1 MSSESTFLISS
12 RDCSPIRRRSPAY
25 CSGSLPRSTQ
35 SIPSV
40 SVTSTPSRL
49 SQTTTIST
57 PPIKPPTQKTILG
70 KHIFEENTR
79 PKITTSSITNK
90 DNKFHRSIQ
99 SGPSSIESGKA
110 ASSILTSGPS
120 SLESTGCRASIY
132 SKTSGH
138 SSLES
143 QVSAVMNPSPTRSIL
158 MLNGSPRGTPRHQAL
173 RARAEQNQ
181 RNQNRASTPN
191 RILEE
196 FNQMKRNRLPNS
208 NSNNS
213 ITLQV
218 TTNNG
223 NGPNSI
229 PSTKIFVQNSPVRSV
244 ITLENGKLMENSNVY
259 IINNE
264 TTTNERGELIKK
276 NVSTSCKPS
285 LAKESSLSET
295 EANSETCDS
304 ISIISE
310 ASPDL
315 METSKFTKNINNDQT
330 MNNNRKL
337 SLTIPQNGSNSIV
350 YKNVLKNNESN
361 PTTPSSLNNF
371 QLENDFLASAGSV
384 GNLRYF
390 EKNNKLNSHH
400 SNNDLKNLRYE
411 SAGNLNLQKGMNNQ
425 TASILQKNMIAVGS
439 EPNLAIKQN
448 QQKDMKSNCIDKS
461 IEKETMDRRL
471 SGTNDELYNFPS
483 LTDLSFNFTSL
494 AAQKILQGVSLNSI
508 DTLVELNITAN
519 GKDKPQNVNNNTTP
533 AVCTDYG
540 LV

>member
-35 SIPSV
+35 SIPSA

-57 PPIKPPTQKTILG
+57 PPIKPQTQKTILG

-110 ASSILTSGPS
+110 ASSIFTSGPS

-143 QVSAVMNPSPTRSIL
+143 QVSTVMNPSPTRSIL

-181 RNQNRASTPN
+181 RNQNRASTPS

-196 FNQMKRNRLPNS
+196 FNQMKKNSLPNS

-264 TTTNERGELIKK
+264 TTMNERGELIKR
-276 NVSTSCKPS
+276 NVSSSCKPS
-285 LAKESSLSET
+285 LAKESSMSEN

-304 ISIISE
+304 ISMISE

-315 METSKFTKNINNDQT
+315 LENSKFTKNINNDQT

-384 GNLRYF
+384 GNLRFF
-390 EKNNKLNSHH
+390 EKTSKLNSHH

-411 SAGNLNLQKGMNNQ
+411 SAGNLNLQKGLNNQ
-425 TASILQKNMIAVGS
+425 SANILQKNMIAVGS
-439 EPNLAIKQN
+439 EPNLAMKQN
-448 QQKDMKSNCIDKS
+448 QPKDMKSNCVDKS

-508 DTLVELNITAN
+508 DTLVELNIAAN

>member
-1 MSSESTFLISS
+1 
-12 RDCSPIRRRSPAY
+12 
-25 CSGSLPRSTQ
+25 
-35 SIPSV
+35 
-40 SVTSTPSRL
+40 
-49 SQTTTIST
+49 
-57 PPIKPPTQKTILG
+57 
-70 KHIFEENTR
+70 
-79 PKITTSSITNK
+79 
-90 DNKFHRSIQ
+90 
-99 SGPSSIESGKA
+99 
-110 ASSILTSGPS
+110 
-120 SLESTGCRASIY
+120 
-132 SKTSGH
+132 
-138 SSLES
+138 
-143 QVSAVMNPSPTRSIL
+143 
-158 MLNGSPRGTPRHQAL
+158 
-173 RARAEQNQ
+173 
-181 RNQNRASTPN
+181 
-191 RILEE
+191 
-196 FNQMKRNRLPNS
+196 MKKNSLPNS

-264 TTTNERGELIKK
+264 TTMNERGELIKR
-276 NVSTSCKPS
+276 NVSSSCKPS
-285 LAKESSLSET
+285 LAKESSMSEN

-304 ISIISE
+304 ISMISE

-315 METSKFTKNINNDQT
+315 LENSKFTKNINNDQT

-384 GNLRYF
+384 GNLRFF
-390 EKNNKLNSHH
+390 EKTSKLNSHH

-411 SAGNLNLQKGMNNQ
+411 SAGNLNLQKGLNNQ
-425 TASILQKNMIAVGS
+425 SASILQKNMIAVGS
-439 EPNLAIKQN
+439 EPNLAMKQN
-448 QQKDMKSNCIDKS
+448 QPKDMKSNCVDKS

-508 DTLVELNITAN
+508 DTLVELNIAAN

>member
-1 MSSESTFLISS
+1 MRISIGILKGH
-12 RDCSPIRRRSPAY
+12 C
-25 CSGSLPRSTQ
+25 L
-35 SIPSV
+35 
-40 SVTSTPSRL
+40 
-49 SQTTTIST
+49 
-57 PPIKPPTQKTILG
+57 LG
-70 KHIFEENTR
+70 KVAKRIGIATTDECNLFRIFTVSR
-79 PKITTSSITNK
+79 MYITFYRKSK
-90 DNKFHRSIQ
+90 KV
-99 SGPSSIESGKA
+99 
-110 ASSILTSGPS
+110 
-120 SLESTGCRASIY
+120 CRY
-132 SKTSGH
+132 GRVC
-138 SSLES
+138 SLES
-143 QVSAVMNPSPTRSIL
+143 QVSTVMNPSPTRSIL

-181 RNQNRASTPN
+181 RNQNRASTPS

-196 FNQMKRNRLPNS
+196 FNQMKKNGIPNS

-264 TTTNERGELIKK
+264 TTTNERGELIKR
-276 NVSTSCKPS
+276 NVSSSCKTP
-285 LAKESSLSET
+285 LVKENSLSET

-304 ISIISE
+304 ISMISE
-310 ASPDL
+310 SASPDL

-337 SLTIPQNGSNSIV
+337 SLTIPQNGSNR
-350 YKNVLKNNESN
+350 
-361 PTTPSSLNNF
+361 
-371 QLENDFLASAGSV
+371 SV

-400 SNNDLKNLRYE
+400 SNHDLKNLRYE

-425 TASILQKNMIAVGS
+425 SANILQKNMIAVGS
-439 EPNLAIKQN
+439 EPNLAMKQN
-448 QQKDMKSNCIDKS
+448 QPKDIKSNCIEKS
-461 IEKETMDRRL
+461 VEKESMDRRL

-508 DTLVELNITAN
+508 DTLVELNIAAN
-519 GKDKPQNVNNNTTP
+519 GKDKPQNVNNNTTTP